1 MENEKW
7 KYVKRNDSVVSVKD
21 LRLIYKR
28 ETGLLPNGRYL
39 SMEGRRI
46 NANLDPELSD
56 YIEWLENVAIVQMT
70 LNKKFIPFEPITN
83 KP

>member
-21 LRLIYKR
+21 LRLMYKR
-28 ETGLLPNGRYL
+28 ETGLLPNGSYL
-39 SMEGRRI
+39 SMGGRRI

-56 YIEWLENVAIVQMT
+56 YIEWLEWVAIT
-70 LNKKFIPFEPITN
+70 HLTIHKKLIPFEPITT
-83 KP
+83 KH